1 MSEPLLAQF
10 EEKLDQLINKCHQ
23 LTAECQG
30 LRERQADWESER
42 ARLVE
47 KNEIARARIESML
60 ARLKKLETDT
70 P

>member
-10 EEKLDQLINKCHQ
+10 EQKLDQLIYKCHQ
-23 LTAECQG
+23 LTAECQA
-30 LRERQADWESER
+30 LREQQADWESER

-70 P
+70 Q

>member
-10 EEKLDQLINKCHQ
+10 EEKLDQHIYKCHQ
-23 LTAECQG
+23 LTAECHA

-60 ARLKKLETDT
+60 ARLKILETDT
-70 P
+70 Q